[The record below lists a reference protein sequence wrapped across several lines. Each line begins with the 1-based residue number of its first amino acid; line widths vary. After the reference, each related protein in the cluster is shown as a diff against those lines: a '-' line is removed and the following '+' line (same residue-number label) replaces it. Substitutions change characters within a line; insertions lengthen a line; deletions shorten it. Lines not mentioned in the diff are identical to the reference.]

1 MRKDTLRSVLSASM
15 LAGCV
20 LGSGCAV
27 LTKSQVQE
35 VKAFAR
41 AAENYGTLPGQP
53 IRVYASVDRI
63 DRVLM
68 VSARNFSE
76 PDAREKGWEEL
87 QRANAS
93 SAAFE
98 AIAGETDRALDI
110 LNTYAELLITLTS
123 DQFTD
128 SLEAG
133 AKALGQSL
141 DQAINRYNEGV
152 RQPKGASSLGLIGGT
167 VAAVV
172 RGGVGVGIRHRQARY
187 LKAYVTAAQP
197 VMGGLTADVQTLM
210 TNEVRT
216 AVNELESRLKADFK
230 TAAGR
235 RQTLALDTLVS
246 VADAQEQIRRA
257 RELCR
262 SAAAA
267 AGKFSTA
274 HAKLVQDISNRK
286 TLESHLA
293 EIEALA
299 DEIKQAKKLQSE
311 PGK

>member
-1 MRKDTLRSVLSASM
+1 MRKDTLRSVVGASI

-20 LGSGCAV
+20 LGGGCAV

-53 IRVYASVDRI
+53 IRVYASVDRV
-63 DRVLM
+63 DRVM
-68 VSARNFSE
+68 IVSARNFSE

-87 QRANAS
+87 QKANAS
-93 SAAFE
+93 SSAFE
-98 AIAGETDRALDI
+98 AIATQTDRALDI

-128 SLEAG
+128 SLETG
-133 AKALGQSL
+133 AKALGTSL
-141 DQAINRYNEGV
+141 DQAITRYNEGV
-152 RQPKGASSLGLIGGT
+152 RQPKGASPLGLIGGT

-197 VMGGLTADVQTLM
+197 VMGDLTADVRTLM
-210 TNEVRT
+210 TNEVLT
-216 AVNELESRLKADFK
+216 AVNELESRFKDDFK

-235 RQTLALDTLVS
+235 RQTMSLDTLES

-257 RELCR
+257 RELCH
-262 SAAAA
+262 SAATA
-267 AGKFSTA
+267 AGKFSAA
-274 HAKLVQDISNRK
+274 HARLAQDLSHRK
-286 TLESHLA
+286 TLESHIA

-299 DEIKQAKKLQSE
+299 DEIKQAKKLRSE
-311 PGK
+311 LGK